1 MQHDSKS
8 QQIGLPELK
17 TLALNLRK
25 MTTGTSDAHIASYV
39 STSSLGVQ
47 VGRSLRLKHATLKIL
62 KNYPKDKNF
71 NSSEVQEVLQEVFTS
86 CGLTCPANLNYPE
99 TMIGYK

>member
-8 QQIGLPELK
+8 LQIGLPELK
-17 TLALNLRK
+17 TLVLNLRK
-25 MTTGTSDAHIASYV
+25 MTTGTSNAHPISHF

-62 KNYPKDKNF
+62 KNYPKDKYF
-71 NSSEVQEVLQEVFTS
+71 NSSEVEEVLQEVFTS
-86 CGLTCPANLNYPE
+86 CGLPCPASLNYPE
-99 TMIGYK
+99 TTIG